1 MIKMAIVC
9 CVNKERLLHLVLVAA
24 LFISQLAAHTHV
36 IGHLDV
42 NTHVESHLAEHS
54 HNHSACEH
62 HKQHSFISAENVTPT
77 CQSNTAHVHES
88 ENDIDCAI
96 YHAYSG
102 QSIHLSGNTTCFSP
116 IDFDDNFTSEKLTSI
131 ATLELDAKR
140 IRGPP
145 SRT

>member
-1 MIKMAIVC
+1 MIKMAIVYG
-9 CVNKERLLHLVLVAA
+9 VNKERLLHFVLVVA
-24 LFISQLAAHTHV
+24 LFFSQLAAHTHV

-42 NTHVESHLAEHS
+42 STHVESHLAEHS
-54 HNHSACEH
+54 HHHSACEH
-62 HKQHSFISAENVTPT
+62 HKQHSFITDENVTQT
-77 CQSNTAHVHES
+77 CQSNTAHAHES
-88 ENDIDCAI
+88 ENDVDCAI

-102 QSIHLSGNTTCFSP
+102 QSIHLLENTNCFSP
-116 IDFDDNFTSEKLTSI
+116 IDFDDKFTSEQLTSI